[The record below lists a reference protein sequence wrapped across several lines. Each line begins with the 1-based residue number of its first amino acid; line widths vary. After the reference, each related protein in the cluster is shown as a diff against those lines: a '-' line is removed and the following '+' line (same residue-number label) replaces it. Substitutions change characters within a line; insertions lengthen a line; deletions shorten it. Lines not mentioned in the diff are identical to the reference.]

1 MFSCNDLTLGVMISE
16 EDLDHLIDEE
26 LEDYVDAVD
35 EEDEHSYTGT
45 IVVNGTE
52 YIYILAVLSFIV
64 ALLAD
69 IILKI

>member
-1 MFSCNDLTLGVMISE
+1 MISE